1 MVLAVSIIGETYV
14 RMAGLLECA
23 KTSKL
28 KSGDFDVVDGAGG
41 ARSDRSSMKL
51 PAARL
56 LGVRGRWRI
65 KEMS

>member
-1 MVLAVSIIGETYV
+1 MVFAVSIIGETYV

-28 KSGDFDVVDGAGG
+28 KSGDFNAVDEAGG

-56 LGVRGRWRI
+56 LAVRGRWRI
-65 KEMS
+65 NEMS